1 MSIVGAVVYYIIQP
15 SWISFPMSNYISIR
29 IYLVKIRNSYL
40 ESPIPEREI
49 MKSIRV
55 IENTVKNLK
64 YLKSD
69 IVGHLMYK
77 MNHFTVK

>member
-1 MSIVGAVVYYIIQP
+1 MIDDFTTIFLYQ
-15 SWISFPMSNYISIR
+15 
-29 IYLVKIRNSYL
+29 IYLVKIRNSYF
-40 ESPIPEREI
+40 ESPRPIPEREI
-49 MKSIRV
+49 MKNIRV
-55 IENTVKNLK
+55 IENPVKNLK